1 MKFRGFSSGQP
12 RRMNGS
18 LKLGP
23 GLLGGLTDTALGKLT
38 STSVRPLAML
48 GEILLLPLA
57 AVVIGS
63 AVSPEDPLLSA
74 AAFPWT
80 WFAPIILALRY
91 GPLAGLGGAGIL
103 LAAWLALSLGSY
115 DTFPKLFF
123 LGGLILVML
132 VGEFSSL
139 WLARTRRAETM
150 QIYLDQRL
158 EHLTH
163 QHYLLRLSHDRL
175 EQDLISR
182 PMSMRDALRLLQGQS
197 GEPAASS
204 GLALLRLLAQ
214 YCQLESAALHRLV
227 DGQPESVPVARIGNA
242 GDLHANDPLIRQ
254 TLEMERLCHVAQAS
268 EEMQQRTRYLIAAPA
283 IDLNGEA
290 HALLTVEELPFFALQ
305 DETLQTINLLLS
317 YYADGLAEQG
327 LAAPILAEFPDCPAP
342 FAFEAQRLWHL
353 RQTTRIASV
362 IVVLEFMP
370 QAIDEDL
377 PLQIMRL
384 KRGLDEYWLVANEH
398 GLLLATLMPLG
409 DHSAA
414 EGYIARLE
422 QWAGLKGGRT
432 LTEMGI
438 FPHILPLDNAPPL
451 DVIRRLTRISHAPA

>member
-1 MKFRGFSSGQP
+1 MKIRGFSSGLP
-12 RRMNGS
+12 RRMRGS
-18 LKLGP
+18 LKLGQ

-63 AVSPEDPLLSA
+63 AVNPEDPLLTA
-74 AAFPWT
+74 AAFPWA

-103 LAAWLALSLGSY
+103 LAAWLVLSTGQY

-182 PMSMRDALRLLQGQS
+182 SCD
-197 GEPAASS
+197 
-204 GLALLRLLAQ
+204 
-214 YCQLESAALHRLV
+214 
-227 DGQPESVPVARIGNA
+227 
-242 GDLHANDPLIRQ
+242 
-254 TLEMERLCHVAQAS
+254 
-268 EEMQQRTRYLIAAPA
+268 
-283 IDLNGEA
+283 
-290 HALLTVEELPFFALQ
+290 
-305 DETLQTINLLLS
+305 
-317 YYADGLAEQG
+317 
-327 LAAPILAEFPDCPAP
+327 
-342 FAFEAQRLWHL
+342 
-353 RQTTRIASV
+353 
-362 IVVLEFMP
+362 
-370 QAIDEDL
+370 
-377 PLQIMRL
+377 
-384 KRGLDEYWLVANEH
+384 
-398 GLLLATLMPLG
+398 
-409 DHSAA
+409 
-414 EGYIARLE
+414 
-422 QWAGLKGGRT
+422 
-432 LTEMGI
+432 
-438 FPHILPLDNAPPL
+438 
-451 DVIRRLTRISHAPA
+451 RRRR